1 MIVEV
6 LKDIRRALMEWLGRT
21 IDHIELLNPLM
32 LKVLL
37 QKLSSGSMILLTVPF
52 ELRMVLQNI

>member
-1 MIVEV
+1 
-6 LKDIRRALMEWLGRT
+6 MEWLGRT